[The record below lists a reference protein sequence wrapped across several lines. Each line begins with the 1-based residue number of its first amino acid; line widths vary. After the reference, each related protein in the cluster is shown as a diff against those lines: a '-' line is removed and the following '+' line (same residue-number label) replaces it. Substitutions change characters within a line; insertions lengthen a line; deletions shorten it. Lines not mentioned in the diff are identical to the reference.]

1 MEEIFINF
9 EEMEWKGANGYPT
22 GTMIK
27 VLREDIEPK
36 TFLLKLPKNLHLEA
50 HSHTATEQHFVLDGE
65 YISNGKKYGKG
76 TYRLIPAKVS
86 HGPFTS
92 ENGSTILV
100 IREAQ

>member
-9 EEMEWKGANGYPT
+9 EQLEWKEANGYPS

-50 HSHTATEQHFVLDGE
+50 HSHTATEQHFVLEGD
-65 YISNGKKYGKG
+65 YISNDKTYGKG
-76 TYRLIPAKVS
+76 SYRLIPAKVS

-92 ENGSTILV
+92 ENGATILV